1 MDTSSGSSSN
11 SSTSTTSTVPV
22 PPSDNEYDPFGG
34 SSPLTSIESRSTD
47 FEPTSAS
54 GEEASPGP
62 IPLPGVVVPSSIV
75 MDAQEQEAARLV
87 GSHLVRNVPSII
99 NAALPRNPDKRETA
113 ARLSA
118 IIAELLEELL
128 NIPEAEAEA
137 AIRRALDAIR
147 ELVPQE
153 TRDANA
159 NLSPLNAIS
168 GCFAEFEAWL
178 DGTWT
183 QLGGRQVSDIKLE
196 ARLYRLF
203 PKFVMFIAHCINAYF
218 YYNGTIRALTN
229 ERQCRIVVP
238 FGKTDTKPTD
248 SDNRGRVDIGLK
260 LVKPKMPFVRPQTIT
275 NAAMF
280 AIAEAKA
287 YAIDHVLAFNQ
298 LFRYSRP
305 LYERQPDRRFLWG
318 LTVCGEDTYVC
329 LFMPSKAYATSA
341 MNVQT
346 PEGCR
351 ALINFFVGWSL
362 CEWDRCGYDPSMV
375 LRSIVPRLRRNPIP
389 MAGPSTSE
397 TASGSQQP
405 VRHMQ
410 DKLTYYEIQ
419 VHNYDPE
426 SQEHT
431 TRQYFANL
439 PMVNADRLFSRH
451 TRCFSGSFT
460 DPSLRCGYDGRVI
473 ATSLL
478 KTGWPE
484 SNMDIAAD
492 TRDECHMLRKIT
504 RILGSDADLN
514 GRYPTLVCGG
524 RARIDSGDGVMVD
537 DSVQSILAEVD
548 TEVTVHRV
556 HKRLVIE
563 PLGEPLNTVR
573 SVRELIMVLYDVMSA
588 YSAISGRCQ
597 ILHRDISTNN
607 IIVCRN
613 ANGSAH
619 GTLID
624 FDFALD
630 IEWERESPTRYART
644 GTLPFM
650 SVNNLEQNENV
661 RTQLDDWESLLSL
674 VCYLGTFGIN
684 NEPEHKHTV
693 DTNAHIY
700 GWREGNKVVFS
711 TLPMVDPFRARVGAA
726 DIISADL
733 LTVLREYADEA
744 SNPV

>member
-1 MDTSSGSSSN
+1 
-11 SSTSTTSTVPV
+11 
-22 PPSDNEYDPFGG
+22 
-34 SSPLTSIESRSTD
+34 
-47 FEPTSAS
+47 
-54 GEEASPGP
+54 
-62 IPLPGVVVPSSIV
+62 
-75 MDAQEQEAARLV
+75 
-87 GSHLVRNVPSII
+87 
-99 NAALPRNPDKRETA
+99 
-113 ARLSA
+113 
-118 IIAELLEELL
+118 
-128 NIPEAEAEA
+128 
-137 AIRRALDAIR
+137 
-147 ELVPQE
+147 
-153 TRDANA
+153 
-159 NLSPLNAIS
+159 
-168 GCFAEFEAWL
+168 
-178 DGTWT
+178 
-183 QLGGRQVSDIKLE
+183 
-196 ARLYRLF
+196 
-203 PKFVMFIAHCINAYF
+203 
-218 YYNGTIRALTN
+218 
-229 ERQCRIVVP
+229 
-238 FGKTDTKPTD
+238 
-248 SDNRGRVDIGLK
+248 
-260 LVKPKMPFVRPQTIT
+260 MPFVRPQTIT

-410 DKLTYYEIQ
+410 SKLTYYEIQ

-484 SNMDIAAD
+484 SNMDISAD

-504 RILGSDADLN
+504 RILGGDADLS

-524 RARIDSGDGVMVD
+524 RARIDLGNGVMVD

-573 SVRELIMVLYDVMSA
+573 TVRELIMVLYDAMSA
-588 YSAISGRCQ
+588 YSAIHDRCQ

-613 ANGSAH
+613 ANGSAR

-630 IEWERESPTRYART
+630 IEREATNPTRYVRA

-650 SVNNLEQNENV
+650 SVNNLEQNENLIQM
-661 RTQLDDWESLLSL
+661 RIFMDGE
-674 VCYLGTFGIN
+674 
-684 NEPEHKHTV
+684 
-693 DTNAHIY
+693 
-700 GWREGNKVVFS
+700 KV
-711 TLPMVDPFRARVGAA
+711 T
-726 DIISADL
+726 
-733 LTVLREYADEA
+733 
-744 SNPV
+744 